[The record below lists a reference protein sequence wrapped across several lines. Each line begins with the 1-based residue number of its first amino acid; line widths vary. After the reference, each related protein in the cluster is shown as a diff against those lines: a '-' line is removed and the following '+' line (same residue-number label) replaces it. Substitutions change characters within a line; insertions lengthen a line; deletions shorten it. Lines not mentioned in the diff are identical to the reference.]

1 MVPRQY
7 HLLKEAPSKI
17 SSLVFPHFHL
27 IISAEEWGKVKN
39 GCSDAQGP
47 SRALLLLRLSQSFI
61 LEWLSWRCSHS
72 PDIDYRTQLCTV
84 LWFWQTWTGNWEW
97 NLTTCILAS
106 PPGFR
111 GRFKTEIIHYC
122 HPNTHMPSARLFSFP
137 EEIPLFILHS

>member
-61 LEWLSWRCSHS
+61 LEWLSWRCNHS
-72 PDIDYRTQLCTV
+72 PDRLQD
-84 LWFWQTWTGNWEW
+84 
-97 NLTTCILAS
+97 
-106 PPGFR
+106 
-111 GRFKTEIIHYC
+111 
-122 HPNTHMPSARLFSFP
+122 SA
-137 EEIPLFILHS
+137 LHSALILTDLNWKLGMESDNLHFSKPSWIQRKIQDRDHSLLPPKHTHA